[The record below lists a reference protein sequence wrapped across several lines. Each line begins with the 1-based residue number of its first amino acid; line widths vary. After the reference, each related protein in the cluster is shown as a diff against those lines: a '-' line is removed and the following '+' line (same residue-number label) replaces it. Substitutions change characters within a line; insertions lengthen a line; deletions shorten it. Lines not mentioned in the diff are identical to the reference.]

1 MPDRKA
7 RLQGDLARFMRMH
20 AKKAQRH
27 SEPNDRNYDRN
38 VAQKVSWMR
47 PEQLSDLLREDD
59 EDNDA
64 AKDAFG

>member
-1 MPDRKA
+1 
-7 RLQGDLARFMRMH
+7 MRMY
-20 AKKAQRH
+20 ARKAQRH
-27 SEPNDRNYDRN
+27 SEPTDHKYDRN
-38 VAQKVSWMR
+38 VAQKASSMR